1 MVKFTSG
8 HWLFSGRVDFWL
20 LIQSVYSLLVC
31 SDILFLYD
39 SFFVGCICT
48 GICPF
53 LLCCPICWNVIIY
66 GEWFFMVLSISVVLV
81 VISSFNFWYL
91 SLLFFLSLAK
101 DLDLSSLFILKK
113 KKNTPTLSFV
123 DPFYSSN
130 LHFMY
135 FFNLSYFLSSTNF
148 GFGFSS
154 SLRYKVKIW
163 ELYS

>member
-1 MVKFTSG
+1 MPGKIHQWPLAFFREGWFLITDSVC
-8 HWLFSGRVDFWL
+8 LFIV
-20 LIQSVYSLLVC
+20 VC

-53 LLCCPICWNVIIY
+53 LLCCPICWNVIVY

-101 DLDLSSLFILKK
+101 DLDLSSLFIFK

-135 FFNLSYFLSSTNF
+135 FFNLGYFLSSTNF

-154 SLRYKVKIW
+154 SLRYKVIIW

>member
-113 KKNTPTLSFV
+113 KKTPQLFLLLILFILLIYILCISLILVIFFLLLTLV
-123 DPFYSSN
+123 
-130 LHFMY
+130 LV
-135 FFNLSYFLSSTNF
+135 FLVLW
-148 GFGFSS
+148 GIK
-154 SLRYKVKIW
+154 L
-163 ELYS
+163 